1 MIKFVDNKI
10 RTETLGYSLEIG
22 ELQLFH
28 HSFDR
33 VFGVC
38 REDFLDE
45 GVEEG
50 FVVWFV
56 AANDAIDVLDLD
68 SVCDLDGDVLDLDTV

>member
-10 RTETLGYSLEIG
+10 RTETLGYSLEIW

-33 VFGVC
+33 VLGVC
-38 REDFLDE
+38 GEDFLDE
-45 GVEEG
+45 CVQEG

-56 AANDAIDVLDLD
+56 AADDAVDVLDLD
-68 SVCDLDGDVLDLDTV
+68 SVYDFDGDVLDLDAV